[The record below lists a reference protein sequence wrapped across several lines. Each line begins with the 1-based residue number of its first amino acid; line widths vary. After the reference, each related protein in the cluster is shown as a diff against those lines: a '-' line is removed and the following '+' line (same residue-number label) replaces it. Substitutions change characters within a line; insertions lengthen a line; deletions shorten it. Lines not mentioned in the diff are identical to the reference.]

1 VAGLTEMINNYDFES
16 VLSQAVAAEQ
26 ERQIAWQNNQTPSI
40 QELLTKLQAA
50 LGDQTRVM

>member
-1 VAGLTEMINNYDFES
+1 MAGLTEMINNYDFES